1 MKSYVFL
8 VMSLS
13 LAVFLSGCSDE
24 KVMALPEKG
33 KVMPVFTMI
42 SLSGEKIS
50 SKALFKDKVVVFN
63 VWATWCP
70 PCRDEMP
77 DLIKLSEMLPKDK
90 FLVVGLA
97 TDQMLQHVKDFV
109 KEHHVSFPIYWDDGG
124 KAIALDVLGVA
135 RYPET
140 FVLNRKGVLVERVVG
155 GFPWASPQIKV
166 ILEAIYNTG
175 AVPTVQHKEIKK
187 P

>member
-1 MKSYVFL
+1 MKSYALFTI
-8 VMSLS
+8 SLF

-33 KVMPVFTMI
+33 KAMPVFTMT
-42 SLSGEKIS
+42 SLSGEKNS
-50 SKALFKDKVVVFN
+50 SEALFKDKVVVLN

-90 FLVVGLA
+90 FLVIGLA
-97 TDQMLQHVKDFV
+97 TDQGVQHVKDFV
-109 KEHHVSFPIYWDDGG
+109 KEHHVSFSIYWDDGG
-124 KAIALDVLGVA
+124 KAIALDILGVS

-155 GFPWASPQIKV
+155 GFPWASPQIKI

-175 AVPTVQHKEIKK
+175 EVPAIQHKENKQ